1 MNRTIDNSLALILLD
16 RDGVINVDSPDY
28 IRSAEQWQPLPGAI
42 DAIVLLQKYYAVAVC
57 TNQSGVGRGLFDE
70 STLHKMHS
78 KMNGLICAAGGTA
91 VDVFFCPHTPQQGC
105 ECRKPKTGL
114 LTAAMSGRA
123 HPVSKTLY
131 VGDSEKD
138 LLAAQAAHCRAALV
152 LTGKGQ
158 KTLLTTTGQRT
169 QLIAAD
175 LLALAK
181 KLTATTL
188 DV

>member
-1 MNRTIDNSLALILLD
+1 MNRSIDKTLALILLD

-70 STLHKMHS
+70 ATLHKMHI
-78 KMNGLICAAGGTA
+78 KMNGLICAAGGTV
-91 VDVFFCPHTPQQGC
+91 VDVFFCPHTPRQSC
-105 ECRKPKTGL
+105 DCRKPKTGL
-114 LTAAMSGRA
+114 LTAAMAGHS
-123 HPVSKTLY
+123 HPASKTLY

-138 LLAAQAAHCRAALV
+138 LLAAQATHCKAALV
-152 LTGKGQ
+152 LTGKGRQ
-158 KTLLTTTGQRT
+158 TLLTTTGQRT
-169 QLIAAD
+169 PMIADD

-181 KLTATTL
+181 MLTAGL

>member
-1 MNRTIDNSLALILLD
+1 MNRAIDNSLALILLD

-42 DAIVLLQKYYAVAVC
+42 EAIVLLQKYYAVAVC

-70 STLHKMHS
+70 SALHKMHI
-78 KMNGLICAAGGTA
+78 KMNDLICEAGGA
-91 VDVFFCPHTPQQGC
+91 KVDIFFCPHTPQQGC
-105 ECRKPKTGL
+105 ECRKPKIGL
-114 LTAAMSGRA
+114 LSAAMAGHSYPAGR
-123 HPVSKTLY
+123 TLY

-138 LLAAQAAHCRAALV
+138 LLAAAAIQCNAALV

-169 QLIAAD
+169 PLVADD

-181 KLTATTL
+181 ALTKNP
-188 DV
+188 